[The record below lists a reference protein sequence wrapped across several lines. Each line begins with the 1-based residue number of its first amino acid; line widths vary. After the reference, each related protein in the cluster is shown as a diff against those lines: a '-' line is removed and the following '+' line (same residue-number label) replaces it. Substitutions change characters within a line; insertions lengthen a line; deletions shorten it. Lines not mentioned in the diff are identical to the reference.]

1 MVYPE
6 VTLAEHSE
14 HRETDIPHALNRE
27 SLGNDRLSAVRN
39 DQNRSGQN
47 RARASDEPVPIDNQ
61 MVHRDLGRPDGE
73 AHHNNSMGGNRCSG
87 PPAAGGCHRG
97 TPPAA
102 QLNNAPFL
110 LT

>member
-47 RARASDEPVPIDNQ
+47 RARASDEPVPID
-61 MVHRDLGRPDGE
+61 LGRPDGR
-73 AHHNNSMGGNRCSG
+73 AHRNNSMGGNRCSG

-97 TPPAA
+97 APRAA
-102 QLNNAPFL
+102 QLKNAPSL